1 MAMLLAEAGLVN
13 EWCIR
18 IFKML
23 HPAREDSQIYL
34 FAKVNITAR
43 RFFSRS
49 PQSLMRVQT
58 SYLGFRQN
66 RFSAMHLEWFYG
78 RRFRHLFW
86 Q

>member
-1 MAMLLAEAGLVN
+1 MTMLLAEAGLVN

-34 FAKVNITAR
+34 FAKVDITAL

-49 PQSLMRVQT
+49 PQSPTNQ
-58 SYLGFRQN
+58 
-66 RFSAMHLEWFYG
+66 FSAMHLEWFYG

>member
-34 FAKVNITAR
+34 FAKVNIMAGAS
-43 RFFSRS
+43 SRDR
-49 PQSLMRVQT
+49 LN
-58 SYLGFRQN
+58 LRQIN
-66 RFSAMHLEWFYG
+66 S
-78 RRFRHLFW
+78 
-86 Q
+86 QQCI

>member
-34 FAKVNITAR
+34 FAKVNIVTQ

-49 PQSLMRVQT
+49 PQSLMRVQ
-58 SYLGFRQN
+58 
-66 RFSAMHLEWFYG
+66 SATWVSDKIDS
-78 RRFRHLFW
+78 
-86 Q
+86 QQCI